1 MGWMVLC
8 ALAIG
13 GCATPYKPYGI
24 GGGYGEYKINDS
36 TYVVSF
42 AGNGNASR
50 ERVYYF
56 WLYRCAQ
63 LTKASGYEL
72 FMIGPAMKPAVMTD
86 IGESAQ
92 PAVYFSSDPAR
103 PIRVR
108 GSAPTLI
115 FLPGPKIQVWHY
127 NGTVY
132 MFHEPLAQTM
142 PWAIDAGK
150 VLAELQPYVTS
161 NGNAPVPLPVD
172 VLARAFVG
180 HEVVHIGDGLKLGAR
195 PPGALPVAA
204 ASAALKPRSAA
215 DVQETMEGSLMLLF
229 HQAYEAFRQKNLID
243 AAGSIHL
250 AFDISPAGAISNCR
264 YVSGT
269 YPDSIFVGS
278 IEDDAESVTF
288 EASKVSTTRVTDFP
302 ITFAPGVDQ

>member
-1 MGWMVLC
+1 MGLLVLS
-8 ALAIG
+8 ALAIA
-13 GCATPYKPYGI
+13 GCATSYKPYGSD
-24 GGGYGEYKINDS
+24 GGYGEYKINDS

-42 AGNGNASR
+42 AGNGYASR

-63 LTKASGYEL
+63 LTQASGYEL
-72 FMIGPAMKPAVMTD
+72 FTIGPAMKPAVRND
-86 IGESAQ
+86 IGGSVQ
-92 PAVYFSSDPAR
+92 PAVYLSSDPAR
-103 PIRVR
+103 SIRVR
-108 GSAPTLI
+108 GTAPRI
-115 FLPGPKIQVWHY
+115 MIMPGPKIQMWHY

-150 VLAELQPYVTS
+150 VIAELQPYVTS
-161 NGNAPVPLPVD
+161 NGNAPVPVRVD

-180 HEVVHIGDGLKLGAR
+180 HAIVHVGDGLKLGVSR
-195 PPGALPVAA
+195 PGALPVAGG
-204 ASAALKPRSAA
+204 SAALKPRSAA
-215 DVQETMEGSLMLLF
+215 EVQETMEGLGILVF
-229 HQAYEAFRQKNLID
+229 YQAYEAFRQKNLIL

-250 AFDISPAGAISNCR
+250 AFDISPSGAISNCR

-278 IEDDAESVTF
+278 IEDEVQSVTF
-288 EASKVSTTRVTDFP
+288 EASKVATTTVTDFP
-302 ITFAPGVDQ
+302 ITFAPVP